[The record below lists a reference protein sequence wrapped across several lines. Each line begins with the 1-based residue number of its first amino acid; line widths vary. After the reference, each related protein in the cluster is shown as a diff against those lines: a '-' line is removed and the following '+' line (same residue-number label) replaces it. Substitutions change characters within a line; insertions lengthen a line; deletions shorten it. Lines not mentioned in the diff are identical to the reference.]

1 MVAPASKLPEREREG
16 GGELVRERGVRERE
30 REEEEEDK
38 VWRLAGPSSPEPS
51 RVPALYFFLS
61 PEPSRRI

>member
-1 MVAPASKLPEREREG
+1 M
-16 GGELVRERGVRERE
+16 RERGVRERE

-38 VWRLAGPSSPEPS
+38 VQRLAEPSSPKPS
-51 RVPALYFFLS
+51 RVPALCFFLS